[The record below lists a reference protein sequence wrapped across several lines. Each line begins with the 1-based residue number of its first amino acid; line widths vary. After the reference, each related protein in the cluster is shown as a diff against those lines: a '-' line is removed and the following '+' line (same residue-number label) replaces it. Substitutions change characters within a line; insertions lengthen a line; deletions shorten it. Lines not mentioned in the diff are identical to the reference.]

1 MGVPGGKMRLVFSG
15 NCTLVIGKTAGVSSE
30 RKVAIYW
37 EKDEACVLGIFQVC
51 I

>member
-30 RKVAIYW
+30 RKLVVPL
-37 EKDEACVLGIFQVC
+37 EKDEVCALGIF
-51 I
+51 